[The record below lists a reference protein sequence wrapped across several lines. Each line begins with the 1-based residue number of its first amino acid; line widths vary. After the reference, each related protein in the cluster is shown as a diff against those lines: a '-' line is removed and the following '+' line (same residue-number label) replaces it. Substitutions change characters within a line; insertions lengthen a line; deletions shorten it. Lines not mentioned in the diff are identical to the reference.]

1 MSSPLDTGQT
11 TDRPHLTDQS
21 HADARAVE
29 ALLFTRPS
37 APRIDHHLLGGQAVY
52 DLDRQAGNTLVRAV
66 PGIRD
71 MVRARRAFVT
81 RCARR
86 FAEEGLDQFLDLG
99 CGLPTGHDVHHVVHA
114 VDPAARVLY
123 VDHDPIVLQH
133 AWAHLSGPG
142 VEVVTADVRDT
153 RLLLAALHDEGMLDL
168 RRPVAVLLAGVLD
181 FVADHELPAV
191 LTGLRKSLAP
201 GSRLALT
208 HLCADRLTTAEATAL
223 TEVHARTQ
231 TPLRPRGRTAIGALF
246 TGFVLDEPGLV
257 ELYPWGPDEGV
268 WPVAN
273 SFVLGGLATLRH
285 PA

>member
-1 MSSPLDTGQT
+1 MPRASDPEQT
-11 TDRPHLTDQS
+11 TTRPY
-21 HADARAVE
+21 ADSRAVD

-37 APRIDHHLLGGQAVY
+37 APRIDHYLLGGYAAY
-52 DLDRQAGNTLVRAV
+52 DLDRHAGNALTRAL

-81 RCARR
+81 RCARH
-86 FAEEGLDQFLDLG
+86 FVDGGLDQILDLG

-114 VDPAARVLY
+114 AAPAARVIY

-142 VEVVTADVRDT
+142 VQVVTADVRDT
-153 RLLLAALHDEGMLDL
+153 RLLLAALHKEGMLDL
-168 RRPVAVLLAGVLD
+168 HRPVAVLLTGVLD
-181 FVADHELPAV
+181 FVADHNLPAV
-191 LTGLRKSLAP
+191 LAGLRKSLAP

-208 HLCADRLTTAEATAL
+208 HLCSDRLTTAETTAL
-223 TEVHARTQ
+223 TEIHARTQ
-231 TPLRPRGRTAIGALF
+231 TPLHPRSRTAIGNLF
-246 TGFVLDEPGLV
+246 TGFALDEPGLV

-273 SFVLGGLATLRH
+273 SFIVGGVGTLRH